1 MDVRNR
7 GDFIGGAFIA
17 AFGVYVIVQ
26 SSRLSYFSEFGPGP
40 GFLPLWLGIGLLAL
54 AICLIAVSVF
64 RPGREQQAG
73 PGSQVAAGRAL
84 GGWLAMMVA
93 IALLPWL
100 GFSLIL
106 ALLSAFLILALERRS
121 FLTAVSVAF
130 GLAFGFQVIF
140 ALALGLSL
148 PSGPWGF

>member
-1 MDVRNR
+1 MAAWNK
-7 GDFIGGAFIA
+7 GDLASGVCVA
-17 AFGVYVIVQ
+17 AFGLYVTVE
-26 SSRLSYFSEFGPGP
+26 SSRLTYVSEFGPGP
-40 GFLPLWLGIGLLAL
+40 GFLPLWLGMGLLGFGL
-54 AICLIAVSVF
+54 CLIGVSLF
-64 RPGREQQAG
+64 RSSRAERNV
-73 PGSQVAAGRAL
+73 PGSPAAAGRAL
-84 GGWLAMMVA
+84 GGWLALMVA

-100 GFSLIL
+100 GFSFIL